1 MSNKDLLG
9 LKGLFRGVTYI
20 RYRRDVIKPLLFSIG
35 LAIWLMLLKTSAIL
49 ALEKICGILLTLTS
63 TLLSFSLAGYAL
75 LVGFGMLD
83 SAKLKLV
90 RPDCIK
96 SNNKSELSS
105 STTNQ
110 RKVEPRKIQL
120 FEKVSIVFSFYLI
133 VQVFALTLSTIINI
147 LIIKPFALPEPYPDI
162 INFIGVLLCLFVL
175 FYQLFL
181 LKDLII
187 IIYNYSLYRKH
198 LSERE

>member
-35 LAIWLMLLKTSAIL
+35 LAIWLMLVKTSTIL

-83 SAKLKLV
+83 SDKLKLV

-96 SNNKSELSS
+96 SNNQSELSS